1 MNVARWTLSGARRV
15 ARTARRGLRALR
27 PRPRWLRE
35 KAEKDRLFDA
45 LHGVDTGGVVELSDL
60 QVDNANRRFGV
71 DYIGVDPGEF
81 RSAVSALDIVHED
94 FVFVDLGSGKG
105 RALLLA
111 AEFPFRRIVGAEFA
125 PELHRA
131 AECNIARY
139 VRDGQRCPSFE
150 LHCIDA
156 ADFLLPAEP
165 LVVFLYNPFDRP
177 VMQQV
182 ARNVRA
188 AWRSARQD
196 VYVVY
201 LNPFHRSAWDATGF
215 RELASGGHFVV
226 FTPGR

>member
-1 MNVARWTLSGARRV
+1 M
-15 ARTARRGLRALR
+15 
-27 PRPRWLRE
+27 PRWLRE

-45 LHGVDTGGVVELSDL
+45 LHGVDTGGVVELWDL
-60 QVDNANRRFGV
+60 HVDNANRRFGV
-71 DYIGVDPGEF
+71 DYIGVDPEEF
-81 RSAVSALDIVHED
+81 RSAMSALDIAYQE

-131 AECNIARY
+131 AERNIARY
-139 VRDGQRCPSFE
+139 ARDARSCCSFE
-150 LHCIDA
+150 LYCIDA
-156 ADFLLPAEP
+156 AEFPLPAEP
-165 LVVFLYNPFDRP
+165 LVIFLYNPFDRP

-188 AWRSARQD
+188 AWRSSGQE

-201 LNPFHRSAWDATGF
+201 LNPFHRSAWEAAGF
-215 RELASGGHFVV
+215 SELAAGGHFVV
-226 FTPGR
+226 FTASR